1 MADMNRILFGAE
13 GLAVFFFAIR
23 TFFPLLWED
32 ARKVSEDCA
41 DLTHLTC
48 CFGKLT
54 RAPKH

>member
-1 MADMNRILFGAE
+1 
-13 GLAVFFFAIR
+13 
-23 TFFPLLWED
+23 LLWED